1 MESDMNIPY
10 IVPGIHWGYTLSLLG
25 ILGLLVLGLGIALGA
40 RFGRARTRHPAP
52 NPPPQPYPDVRREL
66 DAVTTQRA
74 TLVAGCLK
82 VRGLLEDQVLTGVLD
97 DALSRAG
104 IQIVDPTGTRA
115 DSSQHRIAGTDP
127 APTPA
132 QDGVISRTLIPGFFD
147 AGRVVRAADVVVYKG
162 GR

>member
-1 MESDMNIPY
+1 MNIPQFT
-10 IVPGIHWGYTLSLLG
+10 PGIHWGYTLSLVG
-25 ILGLLVLGLGIALGA
+25 ILCLLVLGLGIALGV
-40 RFGRARTRHPAP
+40 RFGRARTRHSAP
-52 NPPPQPYPDVRREL
+52 NPAPQPYPDVRPQL

-74 TLVAGCLK
+74 ALVDGCLK
-82 VRGLLEDQVLTGVLD
+82 VRGLLEDRVLTGVLD
-97 DALSRAG
+97 GALDRGG
-104 IQIVDPTGTRA
+104 IQIIDPTGTRV

>member
-1 MESDMNIPY
+1 MESHMNIPHLT
-10 IVPGIHWGYTLSLLG
+10 PGIHWGYTLSLVG
-25 ILGLLVLGLGIALGA
+25 ILGLLVLLLGIVIGA
-40 RFGRARTRHPAP
+40 RLSRTKTRQPLSA
-52 NPPPQPYPDVRREL
+52 PPQPNPDRPDL
-66 DAVTTQRA
+66 DAIKAQRA
-74 TLVAGCLK
+74 ALVSGCLK

-97 DALSRAG
+97 DALHRGG
-104 IQIVDPTGTRA
+104 IQIIDPTGTRV
-115 DSSQHRIAGTDP
+115 DSSHHRIAGTDP